1 MTVDFMRNLI
11 LLATAKNQQGYIAPA
26 DLNTNLQQAQLSF
39 ADYLLGQFQTYQVG
53 RPVSRVDYSMTEKA
67 RQRLTPLIGPL
78 VPLTIDG
85 TGLAPYPGDYQQA
98 DAMFDSTGNN
108 RVRYVPQHKK
118 FSYVNSKIDPIA
130 TNPIYLIESGGFRFY
145 PNSFGSAML
154 SYVKTPPAIVW
165 GFTLDGNG
173 LPEYDPGMSTDPVWY
188 DIDCYEIVAR
198 ALKLFG
204 VNLELPVVM
213 QYGEQ
218 LIREGQ

>member
-1 MTVDFMRNLI
+1 MTVNFMRNLI
-11 LLATAKNQQGYIAPA
+11 LLATAKNQQGYIAPD

-39 ADYLLGQFQTYQVG
+39 TDYLLGQFQTYQVG
-53 RPVSRVDYSMTEKA
+53 RPVSRVDYSMTEKS

-78 VPLTIDG
+78 VPLTIDV
-85 TGLAPYPGDYQQA
+85 TGLAPYPPDFQQL

-108 RVRYVPQHKK
+108 RIRYAPQHKK
-118 FSYVNSKIDPIA
+118 FSYINSQIDPIA
-130 TNPIYLIESGGFRFY
+130 TNPIYLIESDGFRFF
-145 PNSFGSAML
+145 PNNLGQAML

-165 GFTLDGNG
+165 GFTPDANG
-173 LPEYDPGMSTDPVWY
+173 LPVYNPGTSTDPVWY

-204 VNLELPVVM
+204 VNLELPIVM
-213 QYGEQ
+213 NYGEQ

>member
-1 MTVDFMRNLI
+1 MAPDQVNL
-11 LLATAKNQQGYIAPA
+11 A
-26 DLNTNLQQAQLSF
+26 LQQAQFSF
-39 ADYLLGQFQTYQVG
+39 TDYLLGQFQTYQVG

-78 VPLTIDG
+78 FPLTIDV
-85 TGLAPYPGDYQQA
+85 TGLAPYPADFQQL

-108 RVRYVPQHKK
+108 RIRYAPQHKK
-118 FSYVNSKIDPIA
+118 FSYINSQIDPIA
-130 TNPIYLIESGGFRFY
+130 TNPIYLIESDGFRFF
-145 PNSFGSAML
+145 PNNLGQAML
-154 SYVKTPPAIVW
+154 SYVKTPPDIVW
-165 GFTLDGNG
+165 GYTPDANG
-173 LPEYDPGMSTDPVWY
+173 LPVYNPATSTDPVWY

-213 QYGEQ
+213 NYGEQ